1 MPSISDGVMVVVPL
15 VYKLCFKDLHEIK
28 TMKKLFLYLSLS
40 TVLFAGGGAGCGK
53 SGDPQPDN
61 FTSLTGRWEITS
73 AEVYAQDAGQSQPR
87 LLGQFGAGLAYIF
100 YPDGSYD
107 GCILPGSDWDNAG
120 QSGQSGSWNC
130 TTNKPGRWQL
140 NVTKT
145 QGTDIDDGKLTLTA
159 PTLSEPFILEKLYA
173 GTATS
178 GSTKVTVLI
187 GETPVKTDA
196 QGRKSWGEYHFT
208 KK

>member
-1 MPSISDGVMVVVPL
+1 
-15 VYKLCFKDLHEIK
+15 
-28 TMKKLFLYLSLS
+28 MKKLLLYLSLI
-40 TVLFAGGGAGCGK
+40 LFGGGGAGCSK
-53 SGDPQPDN
+53 SADPQPDN

-73 AEVYAQDAGQSQPR
+73 AEVYAQDAGPSQPR

-100 YPDGSYD
+100 YQDGSYD

-140 NVTKT
+140 SVTKT

-159 PTLSEPFILEKLYA
+159 PTSPFVLEKLYVGKA
-173 GTATS
+173 
-178 GSTKVTVLI
+178 STGNTNVTVLI
-187 GETPVKTDA
+187 GETPVITDA
-196 QGRKSWGEYHFT
+196 QGGKSWAEYHFT
-208 KK
+208 KQ